1 MISAGER
8 EPRRA
13 GILPRLTL
21 SAVIFAAGAAGLA
34 AGTGETTGKLDLC
47 PETPAPTAPLSGGT
61 EFRGELPPGCET
73 VQQWRKE
80 LEKRQRSGQVID
92 IGEVPCVKITVGSD
106 EPSPKPCGG
115 K

>member
-1 MISAGER
+1 MSTGER

-21 SAVIFAAGAAGLA
+21 GAVIFVAGAAGLA
-34 AGTGETTGKLDLC
+34 AGTGETAGELDLC
-47 PETPAPTAPLSGGT
+47 PGTPAPTTPFNGET

-73 VQQWRKE
+73 VQQWREE
-80 LEKRQRSGQVID
+80 LEKRQRSGQVIY

-106 EPSPKPCGG
+106 DPSPKPCGG
-115 K
+115 Q